1 LAEKMAEN
9 DAWDGNSRR
18 GKMQQHAAGARE
30 ANPVEP
36 MRSTGREGSVA
47 PREAKRK
54 AGPSGQKGKQRKE
67 TESSERTKNTSEE
80 DGQNMAQ
87 KEQPQGRREQG
98 PEEGARGQWRVDT
111 KDLQEGWETIKEIDK
126 VLGHLE
132 GRLDKV
138 TAVIRQVAVQGKALE
153 LNVPEE
159 DEVSMGSGEFS
170 EELEAPALKSSLE
183 EHRIVDVQRPV
194 SGPSKPRES
203 QEEPKTP
210 PGGVERDDRKENGEP
225 WPSLEEQRRRAEEEY
240 NRLGGLS
247 HGCRQS
253 WDLRMREERGP
264 GRKINGLFCWTA
276 KDSLILHEVAR
287 AADWKAEGTERRW
300 TPCT

>member
-1 LAEKMAEN
+1 MA
-9 DAWDGNSRR
+9 
-18 GKMQQHAAGARE
+18 GKK
-30 ANPVEP
+30 
-36 MRSTGREGSVA
+36 
-47 PREAKRK
+47 EAKRK
-54 AGPSGQKGKQRKE
+54 AGPSGQKEKHRKE
-67 TESSERTKNTSEE
+67 TESSAGTKNTSKE
-80 DGQNMAQ
+80 DGQNTAQ
-87 KEQPQGRREQG
+87 EEQPQGRQDQR
-98 PEEGARGQWRVDT
+98 PEEGAQSQWRVDA

-153 LNVPEE
+153 LNVSEE
-159 DEVSMGSGEFS
+159 DENSVGSGESS

-183 EHRIVDVQRPV
+183 EHRIVDIQEPAP
-194 SGPSKPRES
+194 GPSKPGEP
-203 QEEPKTP
+203 QEEPKTSP
-210 PGGVERDDRKENGEP
+210 SSVEKDDRREDGEI

-253 WDLRMREERGP
+253 WDLRMREEKGP

-287 AADWKAEGTERRW
+287 AAGLEGRGYGKEVNS
-300 TPCT
+300 PCMKDI

>member
-1 LAEKMAEN
+1 MVEN
-9 DAWDGNSRR
+9 NAWR
-18 GKMQQHAAGARE
+18 KK
-30 ANPVEP
+30 
-36 MRSTGREGSVA
+36 
-47 PREAKRK
+47 EAKRK
-54 AGPSGQKGKQRKE
+54 AGPSGQKEKQIKE

-80 DGQNMAQ
+80 GGQNMAQ
-87 KEQPQGRREQG
+87 QEQPQGRQEQG

-138 TAVIRQVAVQGKALE
+138 TAVIRQVTVQGKALE
-153 LNVPEE
+153 LNVSEE
-159 DEVSMGSGEFS
+159 DEISMGSGES
-170 EELEAPALKSSLE
+170 AEELEAPALKSSLE
-183 EHRIVDVQRPV
+183 EHRIVDVQKPV
-194 SGPSKPRES
+194 PGTSKPGES

-210 PGGVERDDRKENGEP
+210 PSGVKKDDRREDEEP
-225 WPSLEEQRRRAEEEY
+225 WPTLEEQRRRAEEEY

-253 WDLRMREERGP
+253 WDLGKREEKGP

-276 KDSLILHEVAR
+276 KDSLRLHEVAK
-287 AADWKAEGTERRW
+287 AAGLEGRGYGKKVDSLYV
-300 TPCT
+300 

>member
-1 LAEKMAEN
+1 MAHE
-9 DAWDGNSRR
+9 
-18 GKMQQHAAGARE
+18 
-30 ANPVEP
+30 
-36 MRSTGREGSVA
+36 
-47 PREAKRK
+47 
-54 AGPSGQKGKQRKE
+54 
-67 TESSERTKNTSEE
+67 
-80 DGQNMAQ
+80 
-87 KEQPQGRREQG
+87 EQPQGRQEQR
-98 PEEGARGQWRVDT
+98 PEEGSRGQWRVDT

-153 LNVPEE
+153 LNVSGE
-159 DEVSMGSGEFS
+159 DEIGMGSEES
-170 EELEAPALKSSLE
+170 LEELEAPALKSSLE
-183 EHRIVDVQRPV
+183 EHRTVDVQQPV
-194 SGPSKPRES
+194 PGPPKPGES

-210 PGGVERDDRKENGEP
+210 PSGVKKDDRREDGEP

-253 WDLRMREERGP
+253 WDLRMREEKGP

-276 KDSLILHEVAR
+276 KDSLILHEVAK
-287 AADWKAEGTERRW
+287 AAGLEGRGYGKRVDALYVRDMESTCAYCVPLVDWKGEVQYLWARGVDYIACLSGKEDPR
-300 TPCT
+300 

>member
-1 LAEKMAEN
+1 
-9 DAWDGNSRR
+9 
-18 GKMQQHAAGARE
+18 
-30 ANPVEP
+30 
-36 MRSTGREGSVA
+36 
-47 PREAKRK
+47 
-54 AGPSGQKGKQRKE
+54 
-67 TESSERTKNTSEE
+67 
-80 DGQNMAQ
+80 MAQ
-87 KEQPQGRREQG
+87 GEQPQGRQEQR

-153 LNVPEE
+153 LNVSEE
-159 DEVSMGSGEFS
+159 DGNSVGSGES
-170 EELEAPALKSSLE
+170 LEELEAPTLKSSPE
-183 EHRIVDVQRPV
+183 EHRIVDILEPAP
-194 SGPSKPRES
+194 GPSKPGEP
-203 QEEPKTP
+203 QEEPKTSP
-210 PGGVERDDRKENGEP
+210 SSVEKDDRREDEET

-253 WDLRMREERGP
+253 WDLRMREEKGP
-264 GRKINGLFCWTA
+264 GRKINGLFYWIA
-276 KDSLILHEVAR
+276 KDSLILHEVAK
-287 AADWKAEGTERRW
+287 AAGLEGRGYK